1 MHTKTSSLKTK
12 LLKLAA
18 PVALACAFA
27 AAPTMAMAKDAPTTV
42 PMASSHQITAEQQHV
57 AGEIGKIQQELAAI
71 RVKTLKAN
79 PQLITEMKAY
89 ETAFNNKVKTLGYQP
104 EKLIKRAQEIQLEA
118 TKKDIS
124 NDTRTDLIKEFT
136 TIRTTLET
144 QQRTILNDP
153 AISKQDKQV
162 QDDVINAMKKQDSK
176 TGDLLKQLDQLVMQ
190 FKK

>member
-42 PMASSHQITAEQQHV
+42 PMSSHQITAAQQQV
-57 AGEIGKIQQELAAI
+57 ASEIGKVQQELAAI

-104 EKLIKRAQEIQLEA
+104 EKLIKRAQEIQVEA

-176 TGDLLKQLDQLVMQ
+176 TADLLKQLDQLVMQ

>member
-1 MHTKTSSLKTK
+1 MQTKTSNLKTK

-27 AAPTMAMAKDAPTTV
+27 AAPTVAMAQDAPN
-42 PMASSHQITAEQQHV
+42 ASVVASQKITAEQQHV
-57 AGEIGKIQQELAAI
+57 AAEIGKIQQELAAI

-89 ETAFNNKVKTLGYQP
+89 ETAFNNKIKALGYQP
-104 EKLIKRAQEIQLEA
+104 EKLIKRAQEIQIEA

-136 TIRTTLET
+136 TIRTTLEK

-153 AISKQDKQV
+153 AISKQV
-162 QDDVINAMKKQDSK
+162 QDDVINAMKKVDSK
-176 TGDLLKQLDQLVMQ
+176 TTNLLKQLDQLVMQ
-190 FKK
+190 FRK

>member
-1 MHTKTSSLKTK
+1 MQTKTSSLKTK

-27 AAPTMAMAKDAPTTV
+27 AVPTMAMAKDAPTTV
-42 PMASSHQITAEQQHV
+42 PMASHQITAAQQQV
-57 AGEIGKIQQELAAI
+57 ASEIGKVQQELAAI

-89 ETAFNNKVKTLGYQP
+89 ETAFNNKVKALGYHP
-104 EKLIKRAQEIQLEA
+104 EKLIKRAQEIQVEA

-124 NDTRTDLIKEFT
+124 NDTRTSLVKEFT
-136 TIRTTLET
+136 TIRTTLEK
-144 QQRTILNDP
+144 QQRSILNDP

-162 QDDVINAMKKQDSK
+162 QDDVISAMKKQDSK
-176 TGDLLKQLDQLVMQ
+176 TADLLKQLDKLVMQ

>member
-1 MHTKTSSLKTK
+1 MQTKTSNLKTK

-27 AAPTMAMAKDAPTTV
+27 AAPTVAMAQDAPN
-42 PMASSHQITAEQQHV
+42 ASVVASQKITAEQQHV
-57 AGEIGKIQQELAAI
+57 AAEIGKIQQELAAI

-89 ETAFNNKVKTLGYQP
+89 ETAFNNKIKALGYQP
-104 EKLIKRAQEIQLEA
+104 EKLIKRAQEIQIEA

-136 TIRTTLET
+136 TIRTTLEK

-162 QDDVINAMKKQDSK
+162 QDDVINAMKKVDSK
-176 TGDLLKQLDQLVMQ
+176 TTNLLKQLDQLVMQ
-190 FKK
+190 FRK

>member
-1 MHTKTSSLKTK
+1 MQTKTSNLKTK

-27 AAPTMAMAKDAPTTV
+27 AAPTVAMAQDAPN
-42 PMASSHQITAEQQHV
+42 ASVVASQKITAEQQHV
-57 AGEIGKIQQELAAI
+57 AAEIGKIQQELAAI

-89 ETAFNNKVKTLGYQP
+89 ETAFNNKVKAMGYQP
-104 EKLIKRAQEIQLEA
+104 EKLIKRAQEIQVEA

-124 NDTRTDLIKEFT
+124 NDKRTELIKEFT
-136 TIRTTLET
+136 TIRTTLEK
-144 QQRTILNDP
+144 QQRSILNDP

-162 QDDVINAMKKQDSK
+162 QDDVIDAMKKQDSK
-176 TGDLLKQLDQLVMQ
+176 TTDLLKQLDQLVMQ

>member
-1 MHTKTSSLKTK
+1 MQTKTSSLKTK
-12 LLKLAA
+12 FLKLAV

-27 AAPTMAMAKDAPTTV
+27 AAPTVAMAKDAPN
-42 PMASSHQITAEQQHV
+42 ASMVASQKITAEQQHV

-89 ETAFNNKVKTLGYQP
+89 ETAFNNKVKALGYQP
-104 EKLIKRAQEIQLEA
+104 EKLIKRAQEIQIEA

-124 NDTRTDLIKEFT
+124 NDKRTALIKEFT
-136 TIRTTLET
+136 TIRTTLEK
-144 QQRTILNDP
+144 QQRSILNDP

-176 TGDLLKQLDQLVMQ
+176 TTDLLKQLDQLVMQ

>member
-1 MHTKTSSLKTK
+1 
-12 LLKLAA
+12 
-18 PVALACAFA
+18 
-27 AAPTMAMAKDAPTTV
+27 
-42 PMASSHQITAEQQHV
+42 
-57 AGEIGKIQQELAAI
+57 
-71 RVKTLKAN
+71 
-79 PQLITEMKAY
+79 MKAY

-104 EKLIKRAQEIQLEA
+104 EKLIKRAQEIQVEA

-124 NDTRTDLIKEFT
+124 NDTRTNLIKEFT

-176 TGDLLKQLDQLVMQ
+176 TADLLKQLDQLVMQ